1 LNIVIIKENYHGFHK
16 KHEAAQLF

>member
-1 LNIVIIKENYHGFHK
+1 LNIVIIKENYHGLHK